1 MFIIKFHEREESS
14 SVILRRIN
22 NYEWTIATIQVAG
35 YIYTFVLNTLTIGI
49 FVFKNITY
57 KRETQKFKKNNN
69 NNCIL
74 SPITKEKLKGC

>member
-1 MFIIKFHEREESS
+1 MFIIKFHEGEESS
-14 SVILRRIN
+14 SVIFIRRIN

-57 KRETQKFKKNNN
+57 KREMKK
-69 NNCIL
+69 IKKII
-74 SPITKEKLKGC
+74 ITVYYHQSRKRN

>member
-14 SVILRRIN
+14 SVIFIRQIN

-35 YIYTFVLNTLTIGI
+35 YIYIHLNTLTIGI

-57 KRETQKFKKNNN
+57 KSETKK
-69 NNCIL
+69 I
-74 SPITKEKLKGC
+74 KK